1 MRHKTL
7 LIPLSLALFSVGVA
21 TAAAEVVVIAH
32 NNIALAAHEVREV
45 FLGEKQF
52 AGAVRLMPVDNSP
65 AQAEFLSKVLKL
77 EVDRYSTAWT
87 KKSFREGLNPP
98 PLKSGDAEVLDY
110 VRRTPGAVGY
120 VSKAPTGVQIV
131 QKY

>member
-1 MRHKTL
+1 MKHKTL

-32 NNIALAAHEVREV
+32 NNTTLAAHEVREV